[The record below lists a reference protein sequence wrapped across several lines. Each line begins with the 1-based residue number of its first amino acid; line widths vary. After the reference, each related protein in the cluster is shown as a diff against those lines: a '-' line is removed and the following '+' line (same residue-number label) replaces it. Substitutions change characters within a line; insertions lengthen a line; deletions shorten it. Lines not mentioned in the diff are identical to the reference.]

1 MRIAG
6 INREGIMTKQAAPEQ
21 PRSVFVFNRTER
33 FLSLSRVKERGA
45 PGQVAEIERT
55 HLGRGLNLVRVDY
68 LAELRPD
75 EAQRLGLVVFDGAPQ
90 FDDPE
95 DVIGKTVSRQALAAW
110 AKVGNEKIRGLIEAR
125 LARREA
131 PSTSDQ
137 D

>member
-1 MRIAG
+1 
-6 INREGIMTKQAAPEQ
+6 MTKQAAPEQ
-21 PRSVFVFNRTER
+21 PRSVFVLNRTER
-33 FLSLSRVKERGA
+33 FLSLSRVTERGA
-45 PGQVAEIERT
+45 PGHLAEIERT
-55 HLGRGLNLVRVDY
+55 HLGRGLNLVRADY

-75 EAQRLGLVVFDGAPQ
+75 EMRRMGLVVFDGAPQ
-90 FDDPE
+90 IDDPE
-95 DVIGKTVSRQALAAW
+95 DVIDKTVSRQALAAW

>member
-1 MRIAG
+1 
-6 INREGIMTKQAAPEQ
+6 MTKQAAAPEQ
-21 PRSVFVFNRTER
+21 PRSVFVLNRTER

-45 PGQVAEIERT
+45 PGHLDEVERT
-55 HLGRGLNLVRVDY
+55 HLGRGLNLVRADY
-68 LAELRPD
+68 LSELRPD
-75 EAQRLGLVVFDGAPQ
+75 ELRRMGLVVFDGVPQ
-90 FDDPE
+90 IDDPE
-95 DVIGKTVSRQALAAW
+95 NVIDKTVSRQALSAW